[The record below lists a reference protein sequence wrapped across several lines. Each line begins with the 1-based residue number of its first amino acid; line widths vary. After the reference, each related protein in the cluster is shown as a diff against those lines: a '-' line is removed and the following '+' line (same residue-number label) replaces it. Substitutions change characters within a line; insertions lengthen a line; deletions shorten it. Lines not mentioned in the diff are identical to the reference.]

1 MEINEL
7 FNKKPLEENNN
18 NATGDRQIV
27 ISKALEFL
35 PLTYGIEKNLI
46 PHSFKLSYA
55 DISDTAEQ
63 LRQGAIEL
71 GIISTVEYAR
81 RKETWN
87 LIPGL
92 CVSTKGSLKTLQLFF
107 KKGLKSINKI
117 AVDQNAGS
125 NKTLLQILLREKYL
139 LNPEYVEMA
148 PDLDLMLEKADAAFL
163 VGEPAIKNFK
173 SNRNRLDLGEE
184 WYDLTGLPY
193 TLAFWAGRQFTI
205 NEDDVN
211 SIKKSFEI
219 GSRNLEKISKDY
231 AKSHPENWAFY
242 HDILSHDLSY
252 QFSEDAK
259 DGLMEFYNFAF
270 YFGYID
276 QIPDLHFY

>member
-7 FNKKPLEENNN
+7 FDKKPLEENNDN
-18 NATGDRQIV
+18 TSGDRQIV

-46 PHSFKLSYA
+46 PYNFKLSYA
-55 DISDTAEQ
+55 HISYAAEQ

-71 GIISTVEYAR
+71 GIIPAVEYAR

-92 CVSTKGSLKTLQLFF
+92 CVSARGSLKNVQLFF

-125 NKTLLQILLREKYL
+125 NKTLLQILLREKYF
-139 LNPEYVEMA
+139 LNPEYMEMA
-148 PDLDLMLEKADAAFL
+148 PNLDLMLKKADAAFL
-163 VGEPAIKNFK
+163 VGEPAIENFK
-173 SNRNRLDLGEE
+173 LTRNRLDLGEE
-184 WYDLTGLPY
+184 WYDLTGLPCP
-193 TLAFWAGRQFTI
+193 LAFWAGRQFTI

-219 GSRNLEKISKDY
+219 GSRNIEKISKDY

-242 HDILSHDLSY
+242 HDILTHDLSY
-252 QFSEDAK
+252 QFSEDVK